1 MFIFHRVCHEE
12 IKACVDSGLNGLA
25 LIAEWQGITSLGFR
39 LEFLR
44 NPKAGKLHPRFC
56 QVHESRKR
64 SDAGRDKR
72 VKLSFEGL
80 ALNSRGSLLVIV
92 LALVIRFG

>member
-1 MFIFHRVCHEE
+1 MFVFCRVCHAK
-12 IKACVDSGLNGLA
+12 IKACVDNGLNRPE

-39 LEFLR
+39 LGFLR

-56 QVHESRKR
+56 RDHRSRKR
-64 SDAGRDKR
+64 SDAGRDER

-80 ALNSRGSLLVIV
+80 ALNSRVSLLVIV
-92 LALVIRFG
+92 LALVIRLG